1 MRFCKEAFSLYA
13 VDFPM
18 AFYYRA
24 EAAYHLNR
32 TDDAER
38 FAHEAIQ
45 LDITGEVPEN
55 MFLLALIL
63 EDQGDTTSAIKQLDE
78 FLKVSPRGENA
89 RQAREA
95 LKRLKS

>member
-1 MRFCKEAFSLYA
+1 
-13 VDFPM
+13 
-18 AFYYRA
+18 
-24 EAAYHLNR
+24 
-32 TDDAER
+32 
-38 FAHEAIQ
+38 
-45 LDITGEVPEN
+45 